1 MKLKMKPSM
10 KPKAGRIGEKN
21 LKEADMK
28 VVIAGAGIGGLAL
41 GLMLH
46 ERGIEVEIF
55 EAVGEIRPLGVGI
68 NLLPHASQQLCQLGL
83 EQCLAEKGIETSTLA
98 YFNKLGQEIWREPRG
113 RAAGYDWPQFS
124 IHRGELQM
132 TLLEKAVERLGAG
145 CVHQGHAFKSFEQ
158 VADKVV
164 TSFARRSDGSDIS
177 VESDILVGADGIHS
191 TVRKF
196 LYATGDQPR
205 FSGRMLWRAVTE
217 GPPYMDGRSM
227 FMAGHQD
234 QKFVC
239 YPISEPM
246 RKEGRSLLNWI
257 AELRV
262 PDGELP
268 KTDWNR
274 KVDKSVFRSA
284 FETWKWDWID
294 IPAVIDGA
302 HEIFEFPLVDR
313 DPLPRWTFE
322 RVTLLG
328 DAAHP
333 MYPIGSNG
341 SAQAILDARYLADC
355 LIGESSLLYALRE
368 YEAERLPRTTGIVL
382 RNRMNGPEQVMQLA
396 EERAPHGFAQVNDII
411 PQETLE
417 QISLRYKRLAG
428 FDKDSLRGRAA

>member
-1 MKLKMKPSM
+1 MK
-10 KPKAGRIGEKN
+10 IT
-21 LKEADMK
+21 
-28 VVIAGAGIGGLAL
+28 IAGAGIGGLTL

-46 ERGIEVEIF
+46 ERGIEVEIY
-55 EAVGEIRPLGVGI
+55 EAVSEIRPLGVGI

-83 EQCLAEKGIETSTLA
+83 EDVLAERGIETSTLA

-113 RAAGYDWPQFS
+113 RAAGYDYPQFS

-132 TLLEKAVERLGAG
+132 ALLASARSRLGADRI
-145 CVHQGHAFKSFEQ
+145 HAGHAFKAFRQE
-158 VADKVV
+158 ADRVV
-164 TSFARRSDGSDIS
+164 STFTRRSDGSDIE
-177 VESDILVGADGIHS
+177 VVSDVLVGADGIHS
-191 TVRKF
+191 AVRKF
-196 LYATGDQPR
+196 LYPAGDLPR

-217 GPPYMDGRSM
+217 ATPYMDGRSM

-239 YPISEPM
+239 YPISEPL
-246 RKEGRSLLNWI
+246 RRDGRSLINWI

-262 PDGELP
+262 PNGELP
-268 KTDWNR
+268 GTDWNR
-274 KVDKSVFRSA
+274 KVDKSVFA
-284 FETWKWDWID
+284 APFQGWKWDWID

-302 HEIFEFPLVDR
+302 TEIYEFPLVDR

-355 LIGESSLLYALRE
+355 LAADPNTSYALRE

-396 EERAPHGFAQVNDII
+396 EERAPQGFGNIDEVI
-411 PQETLE
+411 PRETLE
-417 QISLRYKRLAG
+417 AISLRYKRLAG
-428 FDKDSLRGRAA
+428 FDKDSLRDGART

>member
-1 MKLKMKPSM
+1 
-10 KPKAGRIGEKN
+10 
-21 LKEADMK
+21 MK
-28 VVIAGAGIGGLAL
+28 VAIVGAGIGGLTLA
-41 GLMLH
+41 LMLH
-46 ERGIEVEIF
+46 ERGIEVDVY

-83 EQCLAEKGIETSTLA
+83 ESCLAEQGIETSTLA

-113 RAAGYDWPQFS
+113 RAAGYDTPQYS

-132 TLLEKAVERLGAG
+132 TLLQAARERLGSSRI
-145 CVHQGHAFKSFEQ
+145 HPGHAFHSFQQISDQ
-158 VADKVV
+158 VISTFTRQADQ
-164 TSFARRSDGSDIS
+164 AHIQAQSDFLI
-177 VESDILVGADGIHS
+177 GADGIHS
-191 TVRKF
+191 AVRRY
-196 LYATGDQPR
+196 LYPQGDQPR

-217 GPPYMDGRSM
+217 AEPFMDGRSM

-239 YPISEPM
+239 YPISEPL
-246 RKEGRSLLNWI
+246 RRQGRSLINWI

-262 PDGELP
+262 PDGESP
-268 KTDWNR
+268 NSDWNR
-274 KVDKSVFRSA
+274 KVDKAVFSTP
-284 FETWKWDWID
+284 FDDWKWGWVD
-294 IPAVIDGA
+294 IPALIDGA
-302 HEIFEFPLVDR
+302 EAVYEFPLVDR

-355 LIGESSLLYALRE
+355 LSAESDPLYALRE

-396 EERAPHGFAQVNDII
+396 QERAPQGFADIDDVI
-411 PQETLE
+411 PRSELE
-417 QISLRYKRLAG
+417 AISMRYKRLAG
-428 FDKDSLRGRAA
+428 FDKDSLRAKAAT